1 MLRVISSKRKRVPFN
16 VQRVF
21 VGPGP
26 SRSRISIHIV
36 QYMCV
41 LKGCSTE
48 ETVVEN
54 WNTRPHGRSRP
65 SVAQLRARTIY
76 GSPRRQLSHAKGE
89 KIKPQTRERF
99 CEALRKAVTLNYI
112 IIQGMEKIV
121 DYTL

>member
-26 SRSRISIHIV
+26 SRSRISRIHIV

-48 ETVVEN
+48 ETVVKN
-54 WNTRPHGRSRP
+54 WNVRPYGRSRS
-65 SVAQLRARTIY
+65 SVAQLRARTIWVAEEATESCQ
-76 GSPRRQLSHAKGE
+76 G
-89 KIKPQTRERF
+89 RES
-99 CEALRKAVTLNYI
+99 KAADEGKVL
-112 IIQGMEKIV
+112 
-121 DYTL
+121 